1 MWKSLFFVIF
11 VSGFF
16 YPILISCSD
25 DDALS
30 ELDARHVEVPHIS
43 DEMAKVRDYVPLYA
57 VIAHR
62 GSTYWAPEETEA
74 AWRWAREM
82 GVDYLESDLQSSK
95 DGIVLANHDESLRR
109 TTNIDDVYAD
119 SMPASRADFYRSFR
133 NSDGSQ
139 HFSDEDIE
147 AQCRRD
153 KADFV
158 PYCTSSYFYHE
169 LLTLDAGSWF
179 NKACPQQARQSFSS
193 DGGIHLYVSA
203 LQDQMAYARGK
214 MLRRDANGERVL
226 TYKIKD
232 RYKNMTL
239 GQIYSAEK
247 KTVKCDDSSVTYS
260 YAPKYMDFV
269 EYDFAQAYVD
279 DPQDKGNRPGI
290 YIEFKKPS
298 LNPEDMEV
306 RVYNLLA
313 ENIWNIITSPPA
325 EAPFYEDGKVN
336 VGNTKGK
343 VVMQTFSLDALN
355 KAYQVFQGKV
365 PMCYLLWKK
374 NDSTA
379 AKYETPSHYVEV
391 IKEGRDNGAHIIG
404 ASISGA
410 PNNYEELDSPWQ
422 AYLVRRSGMLNHPY
436 TFDSV
441 EQMEKYTGRDKT
453 ALPTEY
459 DDLLNVKVPPT
470 VNTIFSSPT
479 STTVLFDGI
488 FTNRADMSL
497 QFMIKNGYR
506 CNANL
511 PNPFDK
517 GKVYDNSAA
526 PSVVPDAEETLQ
538 RLGY

>member
-30 ELDARHVEVPHIS
+30 ELDARHIDVPHIS

-147 AQCRRD
+147 VQCRRD

-247 KTVKCDDSSVTYS
+247 KTVKCDYSSVTYS

>member
-1 MWKSLFFVIF
+1 MWKNLFSVIF

-30 ELDARHVEVPHIS
+30 ELDARHIDVPHIS

-147 AQCRRD
+147 VQCRRD

-497 QFMIKNGYR
+497 QFLIKNGYR